1 MKLGVTGRAI
11 GAASLSLAIAAGAF
25 PAVGQDA
32 RPESWPDVKCARYRK
47 ATADALARLT
57 TRGLGRDFLDGHEAF
72 LASNCMDRAGV
83 CPRTE
88 EELRLANV
96 LVMAGMNAGMAST
109 FFPFSCRR

>member
-1 MKLGVTGRAI
+1 MLRGKGRAML
-11 GAASLSLAIAAGAF
+11 AASLLL
-25 PAVGQDA
+25 AVGASAVAQDA
-32 RPESWPDVKCARYRK
+32 RPESWPDVKCVRYRK

-57 TRGLGRDFLDGHEAF
+57 TRGLGQGFLADHDAF
-72 LASNCMDRAGV
+72 LASNCTNRAGV

-96 LVMAGMNAGMAST
+96 LVMAGMNAGLAST